1 MITVFGSIN
10 LDMIFRSETLPHPGQ
25 TVLAASMRTEPG
37 GKGANQAVAAAR
49 DGARVAMVG
58 AVGCDAMAETA
69 LAGLR
74 AAGADL
80 SRLATPDASTGCASV
95 CTDVEGRNQIVVALG
110 ANILATDAQVED
122 ALLAPGSTLVT
133 QMEADPAST
142 ARLILRARARGVRT
156 IHNLAP
162 AAPLAS
168 QALHALDI
176 LVVNEAEGVWLGT
189 HLGGTDGDALSL
201 HRMLGIIVIR
211 TLGGEGVEWVD
222 GGQPCHRP
230 APPTQV
236 RDTTAAGDCFVGVLA
251 AALDRGATLVDAVT
265 RAVTAA
271 SLSCTRV
278 GSQNSLPGVHETDA
292 ALLRLA
298 AH

>member
-10 LDMIFRSETLPHPGQ
+10 LDVIFRAEALPQPGQ
-25 TVLAASMRTEPG
+25 TVLAASIRTEPG
-37 GKGANQAVAAAR
+37 GKGANQAAAAAR

-58 AVGCDAMAETA
+58 AVGRDAMAETA

-80 SRLATPDASTGCASV
+80 SRLAARAVPTGCASV
-95 CTDVEGRNQIVVALG
+95 CTDSEGRNQIVVALG

-122 ALLAPGSTLVT
+122 ALLARGNTLVT

-142 ARLILRARARGVRT
+142 ARLLLRARARGART

-162 AAPLAS
+162 AAILPE
-168 QALHALDI
+168 QALRALDI

-189 HLGGTDGDALSL
+189 ALGRTDGDALSL
-201 HRMLGIIVIR
+201 HEMLDIIVIR
-211 TLGGEGVEWVD
+211 TLGGEGVEWAD
-222 GGQPCHRP
+222 GGQRYHRP

-251 AALDRGATLVDAVT
+251 AALDRGATLAEAVT

-278 GSQNSLPGVHETDA
+278 GSQSSLPDARETDA

>member
-1 MITVFGSIN
+1 
-10 LDMIFRSETLPHPGQ
+10 
-25 TVLAASMRTEPG
+25 
-37 GKGANQAVAAAR
+37 
-49 DGARVAMVG
+49 MVG
-58 AVGCDAMAETA
+58 AVGRDAMAETA

-80 SRLATPDASTGCASV
+80 SRLATCEASTGCASV
-95 CTDVEGRNQIVVALG
+95 CTDSEGRNQIIVALG

-122 ALLAPGSTLVT
+122 ALLAPGNTLVT

-142 ARLILRARARGVRT
+142 ARLVLRARARGART

-162 AAPLAS
+162 AAMLS
-168 QALHALDI
+168 EQALRALDI

-189 HLGGTDGDALSL
+189 AHRTNGAALSL
-201 HRMLGIIVIR
+201 HEMLGIIVIR
-211 TLGGEGVEWVD
+211 TLGGEGVEWAD
-222 GGQPCHRP
+222 GGQRYHRP
-230 APPTQV
+230 APRTQV
-236 RDTTAAGDCFVGVLA
+236 RDTTTAAGDCFVGVLA
-251 AALDRGATLVDAVT
+251 AALDRGATLTEAVT

-278 GSQNSLPGVHETDA
+278 GSQNSLPDARETDA

>member
-10 LDMIFRSETLPHPGQ
+10 LDLIFRTEALPHPGQ

-49 DGARVAMVG
+49 DGVRVAMVG
-58 AVGCDAMAETA
+58 AVGRDAMAETA

-80 SRLATPDASTGCASV
+80 SRLATPDVSTGCASV
-95 CTDVEGRNQIVVALG
+95 CTDVAGRNQIVVALG
-110 ANILATDAQVED
+110 ANSLATDAQVED

-201 HRMLGIIVIR
+201 HRMLGSIVIR
-211 TLGGEGVEWVD
+211 TLGGDGVEWAD
-222 GGQPCHRP
+222 SGQRHHRP

-251 AALDRGATLVDAVT
+251 AALDRGATLVNALT

-278 GSQNSLPGVHETDA
+278 GSQNSLPDARETDA

>member
-10 LDMIFRSETLPHPGQ
+10 LDVIFRSEALPHPGQ
-25 TVLAASMRTEPG
+25 TVLAASMRIEPG

-58 AVGCDAMAETA
+58 AVGRDAMAETA

-74 AAGADL
+74 AAGVDL
-80 SRLATPDASTGCASV
+80 SRLVTVDASTGCASV
-95 CTDVEGRNQIVVALG
+95 CTDAGGGNQIVVALG

-122 ALLAPGSTLVT
+122 TLLAPGNTLVT

-142 ARLILRARARGVRT
+142 ARLILRARARGART

-162 AAPLAS
+162 ATPLAE
-168 QALHALDI
+168 QALRALDI
-176 LVVNEAEGVWLGT
+176 LLVNEAEGVWLSA
-189 HLGGTDGDALSL
+189 HLGGTDGGALSL

-211 TLGGEGVEWVD
+211 TLGGEGVEWAD
-222 GGQPCHRP
+222 AGQCYCRP
-230 APPTQV
+230 ALPTQV

-251 AALDRGATLVDAVT
+251 AALDRGATLLDAVT

-278 GSQNSLPGVHETDA
+278 GSQNSLPDARETDT
-292 ALLRLA
+292 ALQRLA